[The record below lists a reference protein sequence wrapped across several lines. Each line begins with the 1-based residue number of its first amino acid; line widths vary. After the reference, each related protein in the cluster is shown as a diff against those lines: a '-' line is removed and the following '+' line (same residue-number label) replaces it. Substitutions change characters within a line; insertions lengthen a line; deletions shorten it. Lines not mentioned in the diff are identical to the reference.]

1 MKKKNTK
8 SQPKK
13 TIRESESE
21 GETMNLD
28 STKLTKIFFLE
39 TQ

>member
-13 TIRESESE
+13 TIR
-21 GETMNLD
+21 ETMNLD